1 MVGRSFPNPLSWLA
15 NLRGPR
21 LALGSRGPFGMRQA
35 KLPLEDLDT
44 HLYVVGQTGKGK
56 SQFLNHLA
64 FQLVTQDQGVGVIDP
79 HGDLVNDL
87 LRYLASH
94 PRSRPWLSVPENRE
108 RVILFDPNR
117 DDYAV
122 PFNVLSTNQRP
133 YITAQNIIEAMR
145 RTWPK
150 ELEAA
155 PRFTNIALH
164 SLLVLIK
171 NNRSLVELP
180 RLLTEQA
187 FRDELLAKTDE
198 PDLIHFFHQ
207 RFDRWGSEAP
217 LMIESLLNKITAFTL
232 NPYLKPLLGASN
244 NRLPVRHLMDESK
257 IVLVNLR
264 TPEEETRNLLGSL
277 LMTQFEQAALSRA
290 ELPKD
295 KRAPFFLVVDEFQK
309 FAATAGSA
317 ATIAEILSECRKY
330 GLHMC
335 FAHQSWA
342 QMKAQ
347 QRLVGALEQAQIK
360 VVFGT
365 GRQTAQALV
374 GELYEP
380 DPETVKHEVEDPDQQ
395 ERTHPMYTPLHEQFE
410 AFTQNI
416 QRLNRRDIVVQL
428 PGQSEAVQLKTL
440 TVPESRID
448 RHDLERI
455 KHILVKQIGR
465 PRGELIKEISRRSSP
480 PEETYQVTDREPL
493 AA

>member
-1 MVGRSFPNPLSWLA
+1 MLDELPNPLSWLA
-15 NLRGPR
+15 RLRGPR
-21 LALGSRGPFGMRQA
+21 LALGSRGPFGLRKT
-35 KLPLEDLDT
+35 KLPLADLDT

-64 FQLVTQDQGVGVIDP
+64 FQLVTQDQGVGVMDP

-87 LRYLASH
+87 LCYLASY
-94 PRSRPWLSVPENRE
+94 PRRAPWLADPENRQ
-108 RVILFDPNR
+108 RVVLFDPNR
-117 DDYAV
+117 DDWAL
-122 PFNVLSTNQRP
+122 PFNVLAANKRP

-171 NNRSLVELP
+171 NKRCLVELP
-180 RLLTEQA
+180 RLLTDKA
-187 FRDELLAKTDE
+187 FRDRLLERAAE
-198 PDLIHFFHQ
+198 PDLFQFFHQ
-207 RFDRWGSEAP
+207 RFDKWGTEAP

-232 NPYLKPLLGASN
+232 NPYLKPLLGAHN
-244 NRLPVRHLMDESK
+244 NRLPIRQLMDEGK
-257 IVLVNLR
+257 IILVNLR

-295 KRAPFFLVVDEFQK
+295 KRRPFFLVVDEFQK
-309 FAATAGSA
+309 FAATAGSV

-342 QMKAQ
+342 QMKVQ

-380 DPETVKHEVEDPDQQ
+380 DPETVKHEVDDPDQQ
-395 ERTHPMYTPLHEQFE
+395 ERTHPMYAPLHEQFE

-416 QRLNRRDIVVQL
+416 QRLDRRDIVVQL
-428 PGQSEAVQLKTL
+428 PGQDEAVQLKTL
-440 TVPESRID
+440 TVPEPRIT
-448 RHDLERI
+448 RGELERI
-455 KHILVKQIGR
+455 KKGLVQQVGR
-465 PRGELIKEISRRSSP
+465 PREELVEEIAKRSLP
-480 PEETYQVTDREPL
+480 EEETYQVTDREPVRVS
-493 AA
+493 